1 MKINEAILKRRSIRL
16 YKNKEVSEKK
26 IQLLMEAAMA
36 APSARNLQP
45 WKFFI
50 VKNKEKRQLLSK
62 IFRDFNA
69 PLMIVVAGD
78 LTKLNDKNDEFWIQD
93 CSAAVQN
100 ILLTATSIDLGTCW
114 CGVYPKKKATAQVQE
129 ILDLSEETIPVAL
142 IQIGYPDEEKE
153 ARTQYKKE
161 NVVEII

>member
-16 YKNKEVSEKK
+16 YKSAQVSDEK
-26 IQLLMEAAMA
+26 IELLMTSAMA

-45 WKFFI
+45 WKFYI
-50 VKNKEKRQLLSK
+50 VKNKDKRQQLSH

-78 LTKLNDKNDEFWIQD
+78 LTKLNDKKDEFWIQD

-114 CGVYPKKKATAQVQE
+114 CGVHPKIKETKQVKD
-129 ILDLSEETIPVAL
+129 ILNLPIDIIPLAL
-142 IQIGYPDEEKE
+142 IQIGYPNEEKE
-153 ARTQYKKE
+153 ARTQFDKD
-161 NVVEII
+161 NIIEIK